1 MIETDVVV
9 IGAGPVGLFQVF
21 QLGLLGLRCEVIDV
35 LPEAGGQCVALYP
48 DKPIYD
54 IPGVPVCTGRELAAQ
69 LLKQARPFLPVDPV
83 TGQVAHLHLGQQ
95 VLSLSPAAPT
105 QPAEDDSQPPHRF
118 TLQTTSGQT
127 FKARAVVISA
137 GAGAFV
143 PKTLALPGLPPEG
156 PAPVNLHHHLPIDG
170 QRAPWAGQHVVVAGG
185 GDEALQTVLDL
196 TQAAEAIRPS
206 RITLLHRRDQFQA
219 DAALVQPVRALM
231 AQGRIELAL
240 GVPQGVELAWSDAGV
255 NAPPPLAAITLLG
268 PDSQPRQLP
277 LDHLLVRLGLSP
289 KLGPLA
295 DWGLPLERKQIPV
308 DTATCATSI
317 NGIHAVGDINTYPGK
332 KRLLL
337 CGFHEATLA
346 AHALLARLYPDAPQ
360 HLQYTTTST
369 VLHQRLGV
377 QH

>member
-69 LLKQARPFLPVDPV
+69 LLKQARPFLPVDPA
-83 TGQVAHLHLGQQ
+83 TGHQAHLHLGQQ
-95 VLSLSPAAPT
+95 VVSLAKDDTAPPAADAPL
-105 QPAEDDSQPPHRF
+105 PYRF
-118 TLQTTSGQT
+118 TLQTTTGQT
-127 FKARAVVISA
+127 FKARAVIVSA

-143 PKTLALPGLPPEG
+143 PKALPLPGLPADAPS
-156 PAPVNLHHHLPIDG
+156 PANLHHHLPADG
-170 QRAPWAGQHVVVAGG
+170 QPAPWAGQHVIVAGG
-185 GDEALQTVLDL
+185 GDEALQAVLDL
-196 TQAAEAIRPS
+196 SQAADSQRPA

-219 DAALVQPVRALM
+219 EPALDTAVRDLI
-231 AQGRIELAL
+231 AQGRVELAL
-240 GVPQGVELAWSDAGV
+240 GVPQGAELAWSDAGTQ
-255 NAPPPLAAITLLG
+255 APPALTAITVLG

-295 DWGLPLERKQIPV
+295 DWGLPMERKQIPV
-308 DTATCATSI
+308 DTASYATRI
-317 NGIHAVGDINTYPGK
+317 DGIHAVGDINTYPGK

-346 AHALLARLYPDAPQ
+346 AHALLARLRPDEPQ
-360 HLQYTTTST
+360 HLQYTTTSAL
-369 VLHQRLGV
+369 LHQRLGV
-377 QH
+377 SH

>member
-54 IPGVPVCTGRELAAQ
+54 IPGVPVYTGRELAAQ
-69 LLKQARPFLPVDPV
+69 LLTQARPFLPVDPAS
-83 TGQVAHLHLGQQ
+83 GKAAHLHLGQQ
-95 VLSLSPAAPT
+95 VLSLVQDEQA
-105 QPAEDDSQPPHRF
+105 QVPHRF
-118 TLQTTSGQT
+118 TLQTTAGQT

-143 PKTLALPGLPPEG
+143 PKALPLPGLPAEAPP
-156 PAPVNLHHHLPIDG
+156 PANLHHHLPVDG

-185 GDEALQTVLDL
+185 GEEALQTVLDL
-196 TQAAEAIRPS
+196 VQASEEACPS

-219 DAALVQPVRALM
+219 DAALEEPVRALM
-231 AQGRIELAL
+231 AQGRVELAL

-255 NAPPPLAAITLLG
+255 NAPPALTAITLLG
-268 PDSQPRQLP
+268 PDSQPRTLP

-308 DTATCATSI
+308 DTASYASPI
-317 NGIHAVGDINTYPGK
+317 DGIHAVGDINTYPGK

-346 AHALLARLYPDAPQ
+346 AHALLAHLYPDAPQ
-360 HLQYTTTST
+360 HLQYTTTSAL
-369 VLHQRLGV
+369 LHQRLGV
-377 QH
+377 SH

>member
-21 QLGLLGLRCEVIDV
+21 QLGLLGLSCEVVDV

-69 LLKQARPFLPVDPV
+69 LLKQARPFLPVDPS
-83 TGQVAHLHLGQQ
+83 TGQSAHLHLGQQ
-95 VLSLSPAAPT
+95 VLSLVKDDTAQPAADAPL
-105 QPAEDDSQPPHRF
+105 PHRF
-118 TLQTTSGQT
+118 TLQTTTGQT

-143 PKTLALPGLPPEG
+143 PKALPLPGLPAEAPP
-156 PAPVNLHHHLPIDG
+156 PANIHHHLPVDG
-170 QRAPWAGQHVVVAGG
+170 ERTPWAGHHVVVAGG
-185 GDEALQTVLDL
+185 GEEALQTVLDL
-196 TQAAEAIRPS
+196 AQAAEAVRPS

-219 DAALVQPVRALM
+219 DAALEDPVRALM
-231 AQGRIELAL
+231 AQGRVELAL

-255 NAPPPLAAITLLG
+255 NAPPALTAITLLG
-268 PDSQPRQLP
+268 PDSQPHPLP

-308 DTATCATSI
+308 DTASYASPI
-317 NGIHAVGDINTYPGK
+317 DGIHAVGDINTYPGK

-360 HLQYTTTST
+360 HLQYTTTSAL
-369 VLHQRLGV
+369 LHQRLGV
-377 QH
+377 SH

>member
-21 QLGLLGLRCEVIDV
+21 QLGLLGLSCEVIDV

-54 IPGVPVCTGRELAAQ
+54 IPGVPMCTGRELGAQ
-69 LLKQARPFLPVDPV
+69 LLKQARPFLPVDPA
-83 TGQVAHLHLGQQ
+83 TGQSAHLHLSQQ
-95 VLSLSPAAPT
+95 VLSLVKDDTAQPAADAPL
-105 QPAEDDSQPPHRF
+105 PHRF
-118 TLQTTSGQT
+118 TLQTTTGQT
-127 FKARAVVISA
+127 FKARAVIVSA

-143 PKTLALPGLPPEG
+143 PKALPLPGLPADAPP
-156 PAPVNLHHHLPIDG
+156 PANLHHHLPVDG
-170 QRAPWAGQHVVVAGG
+170 QPAPWAGQHVIVAGG
-185 GDEALQTVLDL
+185 GDEALQAVLDL
-196 TQAAEAIRPS
+196 SQAPDSHRAA

-219 DAALVQPVRALM
+219 EPALDAAVRDLI
-231 AQGRIELAL
+231 AQGCVELAL
-240 GVPQGVELAWSDAGV
+240 GVPQGAELAWSDAGIK
-255 NAPPPLAAITLLG
+255 APPALTAITVLG

-295 DWGLPLERKQIPV
+295 DWGLPMERKQIPV
-308 DTATCATSI
+308 DTASYATRI
-317 NGIHAVGDINTYPGK
+317 DGIHAVGDINTYPGK

-346 AHALLARLYPDAPQ
+346 AHALLARLRPDEPQ
-360 HLQYTTTST
+360 HLQYTTTSAL
-369 VLHQRLGV
+369 LHQRLGV
-377 QH
+377 SH